1 MYSFLLHLRLTLG
14 FARVRHSIIIY
25 LPNHEAKMAKKSDDI
40 RDFTDIDLFDYAERL
55 GFGSVYLKVDKK
67 TGLRAIIAIHSTKR
81 GPAIGGTR
89 FIDYPSTD
97 AAIKDA
103 LRLARGMTQKAA
115 ICNLKHGGAK
125 SVIMHTNKIG
135 DRKALFQEFGK
146 FVEEVGGDYIAAIDS
161 GTNVADMDEIQK
173 TTQYITCTSD
183 SPGNGD
189 PSPHTAT
196 GVLRGIEAAVKFKF
210 GKDDF
215 RGLHMSIQGVGNV
228 GSKLA
233 GYLHEKG
240 ARLTVCDVHP
250 ENAQFCA
257 EKFGAK
263 VVDPEAIYDVE
274 CDLFAPCALG
284 AVIND
289 YTLSRLKTKMI
300 VGAANNQLAVMR
312 FDQEL
317 YDRDILYLPDFLVNA
332 GGLIH
337 VAGIYESGN
346 AKKAHDSI
354 LAIYDESLNLLER
367 SKKENKPTN
376 QIALEI
382 VEERLA

>member
-1 MYSFLLHLRLTLG
+1 
-14 FARVRHSIIIY
+14 
-25 LPNHEAKMAKKSDDI
+25 MAKKSTDI

-55 GFGSVYLKVDKK
+55 GFGNVYLKVDKK
-67 TGLRAIIAIHSTKR
+67 TGLRAIIAVHSTKR

-89 FIDYPSTD
+89 FIEYPTTD

-125 SVIMHTNKIG
+125 SVIMQTNKIS
-135 DRKALFQEFGK
+135 DRQAMFREFGK
-146 FVEEVGGDYIAAIDS
+146 FVDEVGGDYIAAIDS
-161 GTNVADMDEIQK
+161 GTDVADMDEIQK
-173 TTQYITCTSD
+173 STKYITCTSD

-189 PSPHTAT
+189 PSPHTAI
-196 GVLRGIEAAVKFKF
+196 GVLRGIEAAVKFKL

-215 RGLHMSIQGVGNV
+215 TGLHMAIQGVGNV
-228 GSKLA
+228 GTKLA

-240 ARLTVCDVHP
+240 AKLTVCDVNP
-250 ENAQFCA
+250 KNTQFCV

-263 VVDPEAIYDVE
+263 VVETDAIYDVE

-284 AVIND
+284 AIIND
-289 YTLSRLKTKMI
+289 HTLPRLNTQMI

-317 YDRDILYLPDFLVNA
+317 YDNNILYLPDFLVNA

-337 VAGIYESGN
+337 VAGIYESGD
-346 AKKAHDSI
+346 AQKAHDAI
-354 LAIYDESLNLLER
+354 LAIYDESLSLLER

-376 QIALEI
+376 QIALTI